1 MGFFNSSSKDDRVR
15 QAYNGDDRVNDTATD
30 DALRSSYSAKNHSAP
45 VVDVEFHETSTE
57 PAPSFTTPAQKRA
70 EAAHAQQPTNGK
82 VGETF
87 FAKDVVIS
95 GTLNCS
101 TDVVIEGTFE
111 GPIHT
116 AGDVRVRNGGIVK
129 GDISANSVALN
140 NATIE
145 GNIEATTATINGKLK
160 GNLMV
165 NGVTFDEKAE
175 FDGDVSTQGLE
186 VRNGA
191 TVHGKIDVRGDDKP
205 SQNVVREP
213 QNKNSGN
220 TNPNNGGQKQHDVS
234 MKNPNQKN

>member
-1 MGFFNSSSKDDRVR
+1 MGFFNSNSKDDRVR

-57 PAPSFTTPAQKRA
+57 PAPFFTTPAQKRA
-70 EAAHAQQPTNGK
+70 EAAPAQQPTNGK

>member
-70 EAAHAQQPTNGK
+70 EAAPAQQPTNGK

-213 QNKNSGN
+213 QNKNSGS
-220 TNPNNGGQKQHDVS
+220 TNQNNGGQKQRDVS